1 MPSEERSAQA
11 PISESDLVDMIK
23 QRVLDGAAVEGDEV
37 GVGDDAAVLRFDA
50 KHIVLTADAMV
61 DGVHFLSS
69 SMSWYDIGW
78 KCIVSNQSDI
88 AAMGAIPQHAVLT
101 LAIPATTR
109 VGDLDEVM
117 SGVIDALDRYGG
129 RLVGGDT
136 VSSDVIMLSVSLTGR
151 LSEVGQVLTRTA
163 ARPGQLIA
171 VTGAMGASAGGLAV
185 LNQRLTSGGQST
197 VSDDEQHL
205 LDAHFRPSPRVD
217 LVPAL
222 VGSGIECAMDVSDG
236 LLIDL
241 ERICVASEVDAVINA
256 DRVPVAAELLNVVPH
271 RARELA
277 LTGGEDYEILY
288 IGDADAIAQVNAAQP
303 DFRSGDYGVI
313 GEIVGKKN
321 AQSEVTVL
329 DQTGRRIEFGSKGW
343 DHFAR

>member
-1 MPSEERSAQA
+1 
-11 PISESDLVDMIK
+11 MIK

-101 LAIPATTR
+101 LAIPATTQ

-171 VTGAMGASAGGLAV
+171 VTGAMGVSAGGLAV
-185 LNQRLTSGGQST
+185 LNESLASGGQST
-197 VSDDEQHL
+197 VSDDEQLL

-217 LVPAL
+217 LVPAMI
-222 VGSGIECAMDVSDG
+222 GSGIGCAMDVSDG

-241 ERICVASEVDAVINA
+241 ERICVASQVDAVINA
-256 DRVPVAAELLNVVPH
+256 DRVPIAAELLNVFPH

-288 IGDADAIAQVNAAQP
+288 IGDTDAIAQVNAAQP
-303 DFRSGDYGVI
+303 DFRSADYGVI
-313 GEIVGKKN
+313 GEIVGKKD